1 MKLLIVGLIS
11 VKNNKMSDKVL
22 DEMYMRHALD
32 LAQQGADCGEV
43 PVGAILVKNNKLI
56 SSGHNQSITLSDPT
70 AHAEINAIRK
80 ASQILENYRLPDS
93 TLYVT
98 LEPCAMCAG
107 AIFQSRISRV
117 VFGAWESKTGSA
129 GSVINLFE
137 NKLINHHASISGGV
151 LESDCSLMLQSFFK
165 DRRRVKLCCE
175 K

>member
-11 VKNNKMSDKVL
+11 VKNIKMFDKVL
-22 DEMYMRHALD
+22 DEMYMRLALD
-32 LAQQGADCGEV
+32 SAQQGYDYGEV

-56 SSGHNQSITLSDPT
+56 SSGYNQSITLFDPT

-80 ASQILENYRLPDS
+80 ASQILENYRLPNT